1 MLNKLHSVLAPY
13 ITIPSP
19 KRRTSKRNKGL
30 LKKAKKG
37 SRKLKAIQNLLF
49 KSGVAGSN
57 KEFKVESYYKEEED
71 V

>member
-1 MLNKLHSVLAPY
+1 MVLAPY

-37 SRKLKAIQNLLF
+37 GGKSEAIRNPLLKGSI
-49 KSGVAGSN
+49 AGSD
-57 KEFKVESYYKEEED
+57 KEFKVESRYKEEED
-71 V
+71 I

>member
-1 MLNKLHSVLAPY
+1 MVLAPY

-19 KRRTSKRNKGL
+19 KRRTSKYNKGL

-37 SRKLKAIQNLLF
+37 GGKSEAIWNLLL
-49 KSGVAGSN
+49 KSGAAGSN
-57 KEFKVESYYKEEED
+57 KEFKIKSYYKEEED

>member
-1 MLNKLHSVLAPY
+1 MVLAPY

-37 SRKLKAIQNLLF
+37 GRKSEAIRNPLLKG
-49 KSGVAGSN
+49 GVAGGDE
-57 KEFKVESYYKEEED
+57 EFKVESRYKEEED

>member
-19 KRRTSKRNKGL
+19 KRRTFKRNKGL
-30 LKKAKKG
+30 LKKVKKG
-37 SRKLKAIQNLLF
+37 GRKLKAIRNPLL
-49 KSGVAGSN
+49 KSSIAGSN
-57 KEFKVESYYKEEED
+57 KEFKVESYYKEEKD

>member
-1 MLNKLHSVLAPY
+1 LVLAPY

-37 SRKLKAIQNLLF
+37 GRKSEAIRNLLF
-49 KSGVAGSN
+49 KGGAAGGN
-57 KEFKVESYYKEEED
+57 KEFKVESYYKKEED
-71 V
+71 I